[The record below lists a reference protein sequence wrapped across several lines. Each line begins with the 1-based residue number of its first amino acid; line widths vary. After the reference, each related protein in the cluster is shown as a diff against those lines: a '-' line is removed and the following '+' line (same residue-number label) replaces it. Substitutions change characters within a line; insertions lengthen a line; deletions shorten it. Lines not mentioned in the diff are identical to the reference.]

1 MSYRQFIWVSRGTC
15 WVFMVIL
22 MAAPSDASMMKKVI
36 SIQITVDGVLCYYED
51 LAGAEEGHVS
61 EPLLVTGLLS
71 AMAALVREI
80 TRKGVLRKIESPPV
94 KFYALQAMETPQ
106 VIVSMFTDISFPDY
120 LCDIVLG
127 EISEFFLEKYVGTLI
142 SWTGEN
148 LTMELSPHIRRI
160 IAEDLDKYSVKQ
172 DSVSEQ
178 QEAQRIES

>member
-1 MSYRQFIWVSRGTC
+1 MAP
-15 WVFMVIL
+15 IL
-22 MAAPSDASMMKKVI
+22 EDSMMKKVH

-51 LAGAEEGHVS
+51 FGGSEDGHVS

-80 TRKGVLRKIESPPV
+80 TKKGVLRKIESPPV

-106 VIVSMFTDISFPDY
+106 IIISLFTDIVFPDY

-127 EISEFFLEKYVGTLI
+127 EIAQFFLERYVGSLI

-148 LTMELSPHIRRI
+148 LTMELSPHIKKI
-160 IAEDLDKYSVKQ
+160 ITEDVDKYSSKEMSQ
-172 DSVSEQ
+172 DGLVTEQ
-178 QEAQRIES
+178 KAET

>member
-1 MSYRQFIWVSRGTC
+1 MTPI
-15 WVFMVIL
+15 I
-22 MAAPSDASMMKKVI
+22 DDSMMNKVH

-51 LAGAEEGHVS
+51 FGGSEEGHVS

-80 TRKGVLRKIESPPV
+80 TKKGVLRKIESPPV

-106 VIVSMFTDISFPDY
+106 VIISMFTDMSFPDY

-127 EISEFFLEKYVGTLI
+127 EIAQFFLEKYVGSLI

-148 LTMELSPHIRRI
+148 LTMELSPHIKRI
-160 IAEDLDKYSVKQ
+160 ITEDVDKYSAKEMSQ
-172 DSVSEQ
+172 DEVAAEQ
-178 QEAQRIES
+178 KAET

>member
-1 MSYRQFIWVSRGTC
+1 MAP
-15 WVFMVIL
+15 IL
-22 MAAPSDASMMKKVI
+22 DDSMMKKVH

-51 LAGAEEGHVS
+51 FGGSEEGHVS

-80 TRKGVLRKIESPPV
+80 TKKGVLRKIESPPV

-106 VIVSMFTDISFPDY
+106 VIISLFTDMSFPDY

-127 EISEFFLEKYVGTLI
+127 EIAQFFLEKYVGTLV

-148 LTMELSPHIRRI
+148 LTMELSPYIKKI
-160 IAEDLDKYSVKQ
+160 IAEDVKEYSAKEM
-172 DSVSEQ
+172 SEDEQ
-178 QEAQRIES
+178 VAAQKAQT

>member
-1 MSYRQFIWVSRGTC
+1 
-15 WVFMVIL
+15 
-22 MAAPSDASMMKKVI
+22 MAPLIDDSMMKKVH

-51 LAGAEEGHVS
+51 FGGSEEGHVS

-80 TRKGVLRKIESPPV
+80 TKKGVLRKIESPPV

-106 VIVSMFTDISFPDY
+106 VIISLFTDMSFPDY

-127 EISEFFLEKYVGTLI
+127 EIAQFFLEKYVGSLV

-148 LTMELSPHIRRI
+148 LTMEISPYIKKI
-160 IAEDLDKYSVKQ
+160 IAEDIDKYSAKEMIEGEFG
-172 DSVSEQ
+172 SEQ
-178 QEAQRIES
+178 KAET

>member
-1 MSYRQFIWVSRGTC
+1 
-15 WVFMVIL
+15 MVIL
-22 MAAPSDASMMKKVI
+22 MATPIDEPAMIKKVH

-51 LAGAEEGHVS
+51 LGGVEEGHVS

-127 EISEFFLEKYVGTLI
+127 EISQFFLEKYVGTLI

-148 LTMELSPHIRRI
+148 LTMELSPYIRKI
-160 IAEDLDKYSVKQ
+160 MVEYLDKYSVKQ
-172 DSVSEQ
+172 VSESGE
-178 QEAQRIES
+178 QEAQRVQT